1 MFAADDIDE
10 MRERLR
16 KRGAQLVGEV
26 VSYKDRYRLCQDQC
40 PVPVL
45 DANRACGGARPIG
58 RARRGRSRAGR
69 RHRRDLRAWQ
79 PKHRHRQRQERQ
91 PPGVGSIFSA
101 TESLN
106 VDLTVGQYTTAW
118 SNGSVSLSGNGLG
131 VIRLLGAAPR
141 RLFFHQNNDTDLQVG
156 SVLGDVTID
165 RNTLPLEFEPGW
177 HQQHRR
183 QPHDHLESRFHRRRG
198 PGLGQRQS
206 GGNGDRLRQPAVTSS
221 AAPAPDTG
229 TRATDRLVCELRQ
242 ASASAHF

>member
-141 RLFFHQNNDTDLQVG
+141 RLFFHQNNNTDLQVG

-165 RNTLPLEFEPGW
+165 RNTLPLEFSQVGI
-177 HQQHRR
+177 
-183 QPHDHLESRFHRRRG
+183 S
-198 PGLGQRQS
+198 S
-206 GGNGDRLRQPAVTSS
+206 IGGNLTITSNRGFTDAEAQAWANGRAAGTVTVSGNQP
-221 AAPAPDTG
+221 
-229 TRATDRLVCELRQ
+229 
-242 ASASAHF
+242 